1 MADSTEGTNMPGPDW
16 KRFER
21 LVAAIHHAESKGGK
35 VNWNDVIQGRQFDVS
50 VRFKYGLHEYL
61 TVVECK
67 DYASKV
73 PVEKVDALVTKSRDV
88 KANKAIL
95 VSANGFQSGC
105 VEVAERYGVKL
116 LTLNEK
122 IDLKVEDLAQ
132 EVTPALNIYSVRF
145 VKSGSLEEYEFED
158 IGGRLAY
165 LMNQAKI
172 ELKPKHITPNQL
184 IDEWQLG
191 CPNIYTDRENEIAIP
206 LPSETVIHIPY
217 ELPFHVM
224 AMRFRC
230 SLIEAIIPNRPV
242 LDNHIREC
250 LATNVELRD
259 VNGNLEHS
267 TRLAYLKLGFDKGVQ
282 VGKFYAVPGLCNH
295 YYCEDIQGSLV
306 SWVLVES
313 YQHGQLIRARI
324 KQDVEH
330 SGYYVEIIDEQIISR
345 LQKLLANFNEK

>member
-1 MADSTEGTNMPGPDW
+1 MPGPDW

-217 ELPFHVM
+217 ELPFKLETRTDSRTYCPHLGT
-224 AMRFRC
+224 ALSRYTC
-230 SLIEAIIPNRPV
+230 
-242 LDNHIREC
+242 
-250 LATNVELRD
+250 TNTRALCACMWIKSP
-259 VNGNLEHS
+259 EHS
-267 TRLAYLKLGFDKGVQ
+267 AQLALQPHL
-282 VGKFYAVPGLCNH
+282 P
-295 YYCEDIQGSLV
+295 
-306 SWVLVES
+306 
-313 YQHGQLIRARI
+313 
-324 KQDVEH
+324 H
-330 SGYYVEIIDEQIISR
+330 SPP
-345 LQKLLANFNEK
+345 